1 MIRRSALAALIV
13 AATSCVASAADWVE
27 RPYNP
32 PVGSRWILESKS
44 SSDERREG
52 GSRTM
57 NTTMRGELT
66 IDSKTADGFKI
77 TYVGRSAVIDGNSPN
92 VALLREMTDIM
103 NGVVIRAQT
112 NDAGRPVKLDNLEEV
127 RAVMRQVIGRRKA
140 RFADKPA
147 AGEAIEKLLNGMLM
161 VDEARA
167 AELYIDNAILLVMGQ
182 KTGLKVGELRR
193 FVEEQPSPIGGGTI
207 KSNVA
212 FQIVNA
218 DPTTGKVNY
227 LRTTAFDVPSVKELT
242 IRLTRQIMT
251 AATQK
256 SPGDIDKLEKML
268 REMDVSMTGRTE
280 IEVENGMTRR
290 VRDQSEMRASVVGQT
305 ASKIETKTVTV
316 TPAP

>member
-1 MIRRSALAALIV
+1 MIRRSALAVLLV
-13 AATSCVASAADWVE
+13 AVASCAASAADWVE

-44 SSDERREG
+44 SSDERRGG

-66 IDSKTADGFKI
+66 IESKTADGFRI
-77 TYVGRSAVIDGNSPN
+77 SYVGRSSQIDGNAPN
-92 VALLREMTDIM
+92 VGLLREITEIM

-112 NDAGRPVKLDNLEEV
+112 NDAGRPIKLDNLEEV
-127 RAVMRQVIGRRKA
+127 RATMRQVIGRMKA
-140 RFADKPA
+140 KFADKPA
-147 AGEAIEKLLNGMLM
+147 AAEAVEKLLNNMLM

-207 KSNVA
+207 KSNIA

-218 DPTTGKVNY
+218 DQASGKVNY

-242 IRLTRQIMT
+242 IKLTRQIMT

-268 REMDVSMTGRTE
+268 KEMDISMNGRTE
-280 IEVENGMTRR
+280 IEVEDGMTRR
-290 VRDQSEMRASVVGQT
+290 VRDQSEMRASVLGQA